1 MIFRFLFLGLVFAFA
16 GCTTIST
23 KRVVFD
29 RHPIGVQV
37 INTVVDEEEIVYT
50 VKLRNVGRDIMSF
63 DYTISDEPGIPH
75 VDQFGPNSGLI
86 RNLYPGEEREIENPF
101 NRMAVHVTLGNV
113 TYGKKL
119 DEELEAIY
127 NTDVVVRELRA
138 LESSGS
144 TAGSAAG
151 TRAALEAI
159 GNE

>member
-1 MIFRFLFLGLVFAFA
+1 MIIRILFLSLVLAFA

-37 INTVVDEEEIVYT
+37 VNTVVDEEVIIYT

-119 DEELEAIY
+119 DGELEAVY
-127 NTDVVVRELRA
+127 NTDAVVRGLRT
-138 LESSGS
+138 LEASGIGDGGA
-144 TAGSAAG
+144 TG